1 MSPAKA
7 SPKIDSPTNSGPG
20 VAYSYVRFSTRAQEA
35 GDSLHRQK
43 TLADE
48 YAAKSGLK
56 LNPARFEDL
65 GVSGFRGKQ
74 IEGGALGKFLL
85 AVREKKVL
93 PGSTLLVEAFD
104 RLSRGK
110 LTDQLNLLLE
120 LVTSGIRVITLADGL
135 VYDEAS
141 LDKEPSKFYSTLG
154 FMWRGHE
161 ESSVKSFRIREA
173 WRTKREAAA
182 ANGERLTRRGPAW
195 LRATNN
201 GKFEIIPERGEIVR
215 KIFDLY
221 LEKVGKASIAMRLQR
236 EKVPTWT
243 NPVRGQ
249 DGKKPKIS
257 AWNSNYIIRIISNPA
272 VIGELH
278 LGMTDQATKKRVL
291 TKQVLKG
298 YYPAVIDQD
307 LFDRAQLIR
316 KGKLM
321 PAGVAQSRGAN
332 LFTGLLFDGYAEGF
346 RMRMQT
352 KGRLSKYPR
361 SSIYLVSDACRIGQR
376 NTWSYVKFEES
387 FFEFINHVNWHD
399 LVAQNDAT
407 DQPSKWE
414 IHTSAIKEEIKA
426 LEKERDNLV
435 EYIGK
440 AGHSDSVQQRLQKI
454 EREMGKRVQE
464 MAELQQ
470 KQAQARAAVEAIKAG
485 KQVQKVVDIR
495 DRETRLQLRNVI
507 CEQIEK
513 IELFPHGAPDNWDM
527 AGDISDTDG
536 GIMMGNWPGFKVTFR
551 NGVWRWVFV
560 DPKDPKKLFALAETF
575 APEDVEALIAGAME
589 EEAKDAESLKKVPRR
604 AKRVSA
610 AGRKPADRTPPK

>member
-1 MSPAKA
+1 MSPAKEP
-7 SPKIDSPTNSGPG
+7 PKSDSQTSSGPG
-20 VAYSYVRFSTRAQEA
+20 VAYSYIRFSTRIQET

-43 TLADE
+43 TLADD
-48 YAAKSGLK
+48 YAAKNGLK

-85 AVREKKVL
+85 AVRQKKIL

-110 LTDQLNLLLE
+110 VSDQLTFLME
-120 LVTSGIRVITLADGL
+120 LVTAGIRVITLADGQS
-135 VYDEAS
+135 YDKAS
-141 LDKEPSKFYSTLG
+141 FDADPSKFYTTLG

-161 ESSVKSFRIREA
+161 ESSVKSFRIRNSWQA
-173 WRTKREAAA
+173 KRDAAL
-182 ANGERLTRRGPAW
+182 ANGERLTKRGPAW

-201 GKFEIIPERGEIVR
+201 GKFEIIPERGEVVR

-221 LEKVGKASIAMRLQR
+221 LEKVGKASIARRLQR

-243 NPVRGQ
+243 NPVRGK
-249 DGKKPKIS
+249 DGKKSKIR
-257 AWNSNYIIRIISNPA
+257 AWNPNYIIRIISNPA

-307 LFDRAQLIR
+307 IFDRAQLIR

-321 PAGVAQSRGAN
+321 PAGMAQSRGAN
-332 LFTGLLFDGYAEGF
+332 LFTGLLYDGYAEGF
-346 RMRMQT
+346 RYRMQT
-352 KGRLSKYPR
+352 KGRLSKHPR

-387 FFEFINHVNWHD
+387 FFEFINQVDWQD
-399 LVAQNDAT
+399 LISQTEAPGE
-407 DQPSKWE
+407 PSKLDVRAG
-414 IHTSAIKEEIKA
+414 SIKEEIKA

-440 AGHSDSVQQRLQKI
+440 AGHSDSVQHKLQKI
-454 EREMGKRVQE
+454 ERDVDSRVQE
-464 MAELQQ
+464 LMEIQQ
-470 KQAQARAAVEAIKAG
+470 KQAQGRAAVEAIKAG
-485 KQVQKVVDIR
+485 KQVQKVVDIQ
-495 DRETRLQLRNVI
+495 DRETRLRLRNVI

-527 AGDISDTDG
+527 AEDVSMGD
-536 GIMMGNWPGFKVTFR
+536 WPGFKVTFR

-560 DPKDPKKLFALAETF
+560 HPKHPRQLIALAEPSD
-575 APEDVEALIAGAME
+575 PEEVQRMIAEAME
-589 EEAKDAESLKKVPRR
+589 DEAKEAEALKKVPRR
-604 AKRVSA
+604 AKRVSET
-610 AGRKPADRTPPK
+610 GRKSPGKSQ